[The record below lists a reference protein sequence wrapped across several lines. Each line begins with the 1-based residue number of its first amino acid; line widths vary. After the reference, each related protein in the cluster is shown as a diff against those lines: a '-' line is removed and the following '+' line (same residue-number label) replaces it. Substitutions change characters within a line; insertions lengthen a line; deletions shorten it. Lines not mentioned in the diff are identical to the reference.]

1 MFTHEHG
8 KASGTKTCFS
18 VIALVVALRL
28 LVGGVTVGAA
38 FSVAP
43 LDLGGAAALVT
54 AFGAVYAA
62 RRGTD
67 AWQQTKSG
75 NG

>member
-1 MFTHEHG
+1 
-8 KASGTKTCFS
+8 
-18 VIALVVALRL
+18 
-28 LVGGVTVGAA
+28 VTVGAA